1 MSKNRQSR
9 QYRPL
14 AVSALVASA
23 VAAGTVAAAPAMA
36 ADNGAATGNAAT
48 TGTATPNAA
57 PVQDRIG
64 GETRYQTAINASR
77 ADFPT
82 AGSAQG
88 VVIARG
94 DVYVDAL
101 AGTPLAA
108 KSGSA
113 LLLTDSR
120 SLTPGVA
127 DEIKRVLGTGDAA
140 KGKKITILGG
150 EVAVTPAVAEQLKAL
165 GYPVERIG
173 GFDRYATALDIAN
186 SSTLHAKNAI
196 VATGMNYADALAAG
210 PLAAA
215 SPDSAIVLSNGSTV
229 TDDAAAAFI
238 KGAGTVT
245 SVGVPAVNAV
255 SKLGV
260 KDTELAGG
268 DRYATAAQVATKSV
282 LKDAKSAV
290 VANGVTSFADPLVGG
305 VYAAYHQGALLLT
318 DPNYLP
324 GTTAAALVGFTTP
337 LQHVT
342 IFGGLQAVSQGVET
356 QIRALVSGGYALYIQ
371 QLKDAVAKAQADV
384 DAAQKAYDAAAAVP
398 GAALVA
404 FDNAAQASTDKAVTD
419 ADTALFA
426 AAPKSSDIRV
436 QDAYGAYE
444 TAFAVFKAAGP
455 TPAQSVV
462 DALSTARFKL
472 QAAITVA
479 TTASTPD
486 TALAKAVA
494 DLKAAVAATT
504 DAAVKD
510 ADAKATKAATDNAA
524 ALKAASDKLA
534 AAQAALAAAQKALED
549 AQK

>member
-23 VAAGTVAAAPAMA
+23 VAAGAVAAAPAMA
-36 ADNGAATGNAAT
+36 ADSGTGAGTGN
-48 TGTATPNAA
+48 TATPNAA

-64 GETRYQTAINASR
+64 GENRYQTAINASQD
-77 ADFPT
+77 AFKV
-82 AGSAQG
+82 AGSAKG

-94 DVYVDAL
+94 DLYVDAL

-113 LLLTDSR
+113 LLLTDSK

-150 EVAVTPAVAEQLKAL
+150 EVAVTPAVANQLKAL
-165 GYPVERIG
+165 GYDVERIG
-173 GFDRYATALDIAN
+173 GFDRYATALDIAG

-215 SPDSAIVLSNGSTV
+215 APDTAIVLSNGSTV
-229 TDDAAAAFI
+229 TDDATAAFI

-245 SVGVPAVNAV
+245 SVGMPAVNAV
-255 SKLGV
+255 DKLGV

-268 DRYATAAQVATKSV
+268 DRYATAAQVATKSI

-318 DPNYLP
+318 DPDYLP
-324 GTTAAALVGFTTP
+324 ATTAAALVGFTTP
-337 LQHVT
+337 LQHFT
-342 IFGGLQAVSQGVET
+342 IFGGLKAVSQGVET
-356 QIRALVSGGYALYIQ
+356 QIRALVTGGYAVYIQ

-384 DAAQKAYDAAAAVP
+384 TAAQKTYDAAAAVP
-398 GAALVA
+398 GATLVA
-404 FDNAAQASTDKAVTD
+404 FDSATQASPDKAVKD

-426 AAPKSSDIRV
+426 AAKVSTDTKV
-436 QDAYGAYE
+436 QAAYTAYAAATGDA
-444 TAFAVFKAAGP
+444 
-455 TPAQSVV
+455 Q
-462 DALSTARFKL
+462 STARWNL
-472 QAAITVA
+472 ETVIDA
-479 TTASTPD
+479 STDKGVTTAADTLAAAVKATKD
-486 TALAKAVA
+486 TAVT
-494 DLKAAVAATT
+494 AA
-504 DAAVKD
+504 DAAV
-510 ADAKATKAATDNAA
+510 TKAATDNAA

-534 AAQAALAAAQKALED
+534 AAQAALAVAQKALDD

>member
-1 MSKNRQSR
+1 MGISVMSKNRQH
-9 QYRPL
+9 RPL
-14 AVSALVASA
+14 AISALVASA

-36 ADNGAATGNAAT
+36 ADTGSKTSAGTGNTAST
-48 TGTATPNAA
+48 TPTTNAA

-64 GETRYQTAINASR
+64 GDTRYGTAISASQD
-77 ADFPT
+77 AFKA
-82 AGSAQG
+82 AGSAKG

-94 DVYVDAL
+94 DLYVDAL

-113 LLLTDSR
+113 LLLTDSKA
-120 SLTPGVA
+120 LTPGVA
-127 DEIKRVLGTGDAA
+127 DEIKRVLGTGDVA

-150 EVAVTPAVAEQLKAL
+150 EVAVTPAVENQLKAL

-173 GFDRYATALDIAN
+173 GFDRYATALDIAT

-196 VATGMNYADALAAG
+196 VATGMNYADALSAG

-229 TDDAAAAFI
+229 TDDATAAFI

-255 SKLGV
+255 NKLGV

-290 VANGVTSFADPLVGG
+290 VANGVYSFADPLLGG

-324 GTTAAALVGFTTP
+324 ATTAAALVGFTTP

-342 IFGGLQAVSQGVET
+342 IFGGLKAVSQGVET
-356 QIRALVSGGYALYIQ
+356 QIRALVNGGYAVYIQ
-371 QLKDAVAKAQADV
+371 QLKDAVVKAQADV
-384 DAAQKAYDAAAAVP
+384 DAAQKAYDTVAAVP

-404 FDNAAQASTDKAVTD
+404 FDTAAQASADKAVSG

-426 AAPKSSDIRV
+426 AAKASTDTKV
-436 QDAYGAYE
+436 QAAYTAYAGA
-444 TAFAVFKAAGP
+444 TGAA
-455 TPAQSVV
+455 Q
-462 DALSTARFKL
+462 STARWNL
-472 QAAITVA
+472 QAAIDASTDKAV
-479 TTASTPD
+479 TTAADTLAAAVKATKD
-486 TALAKAVA
+486 TAVT
-494 DLKAAVAATT
+494 AA
-504 DAAVKD
+504 DAAV
-510 ADAKATKAATDNAA
+510 TKAATDNAA